1 MKAGRRTTVGEVCSF
16 LNGGTPS
23 KSVERYFQGD
33 IPWITGADI
42 TSPLVTN
49 ARSYITKEAVESSA
63 TNRVPAGTVLL
74 VTRTSVGKVATA
86 GVDLCFSQDITAL
99 TPDTSRLHA
108 SYLVEFLKTQETHF
122 ERQARGATIK
132 GITRQVVGDLEIPL
146 PPLAEQRRIAEV
158 LDRAEALRAKRR
170 AALAQLDSLTQSLF
184 LDLFGDPRVNE
195 RQWPLQAIGSFISD
209 MRGGAALEPDDF
221 VESGFPILHKGAI
234 KAQGAI
240 GIDAKKKTFAPLAY
254 AQSSPNNIVNREFV
268 AVTLRDLVPTGP
280 SIGLTAD
287 LRSGP
292 FDEYL
297 LAQGC
302 YGFRVDNYKV
312 VPEFLVHLSNN
323 KNFRHV
329 FKQNS
334 VGSTQ
339 IHIRT
344 PVYLAIRIPVPPI
357 SLQRKFARRVTGVE
371 ALKTAQRKSLAE
383 LDALFATLQNRAFKG
398 EL

>member
-1 MKAGRRTTVGEVCSF
+1 VKEGWQKLPFDEVVADESGGNLKTPQSEFLEIGKFAVVDQGKEMVAGYVNDDSRICRSRLPVVVF
-16 LNGGTPS
+16 
-23 KSVERYFQGD
+23 GD
-33 IPWITGADI
+33 HTRCLKFVDFPFCMGADGI
-42 TSPLVTN
+42 KVLRPKIDADVKYLFHFLRQLHLPDGGYDRHFKYLK
-49 ARSYITKEAVESSA
+49 RSEVI
-63 TNRVPAGTVLL
+63 
-74 VTRTSVGKVATA
+74 
-86 GVDLCFSQDITAL
+86 
-99 TPDTSRLHA
+99 
-108 SYLVEFLKTQETHF
+108 
-122 ERQARGATIK
+122 
-132 GITRQVVGDLEIPL
+132 L

-158 LDRAEALRAKRR
+158 LDKAEALRAKRR

-240 GIDAKKKTFAPLAY
+240 GIDGKKKTFASLAY
-254 AQSSPNNIVNREFV
+254 AHSSPNNIVNREFV
-268 AVTLRDLVPTGP
+268 AVSLRDLVPSGP
-280 SIGLTAD
+280 SIGLTAN

-302 YGFRVDNYKV
+302 YGFRVDKSKV

-329 FKQNS
+329 LKQNS

-344 PVYLAIRIPVPPI
+344 PVYLAIRIPTPPLD
-357 SLQRKFARRVTGVE
+357 LQREFARRVTAVE
-371 ALKTAQRKSLAE
+371 KLKTAQRAALAE
-383 LDALFATLQNRAFKG
+383 LDALFASLQHRAFRG